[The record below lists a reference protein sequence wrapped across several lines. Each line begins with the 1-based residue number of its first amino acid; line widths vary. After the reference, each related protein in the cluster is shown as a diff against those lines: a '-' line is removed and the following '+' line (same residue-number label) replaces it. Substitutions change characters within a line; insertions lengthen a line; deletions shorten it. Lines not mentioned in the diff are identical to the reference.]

1 MRLDRSELSKAVQTA
16 LSLGAVAAVGVAGT
30 AFAQNATPAQTNT
43 QNQPQTLQTI
53 VVTGSHI
60 RRVDLETSNPVTV
73 VTSQQIQASG
83 KLTLGDIVQ
92 DLPGMAGNAT
102 NPNVNNGGGT
112 GASTVSLRGLG
123 SSRTLILVDGQR
135 VLNNDINA
143 IPSELIER
151 VEVLKDGASSVY
163 GSDAIGGVVNFITKK
178 NYQGADFGFNYGI
191 SDRSDAE
198 RKGYHFT
205 FGQTSDKGSIIAG
218 LDYNKFEGVIA
229 GNRDYSKCAVSLVG
243 GKVKGT
249 PCTAGDGSGG
259 SIASLSGYLYPL
271 NSSAAVSAPFFAGC
285 GGGPLTTAKGSAGG
299 GGTPA
304 GFRCF
309 DGSTDHFNYQAVNL
323 VNTPQER
330 TNGYFLATY
339 NLSDNVQA
347 FLDVFVNRTHAS
359 SVVAPTPMELYG
371 AFTMEP
377 GQPYNP
383 FPFAVGGG
391 GPASNP
397 NGYGVCET
405 PGAKP
410 APDCLG
416 ADFLL
421 RLGGVGNRISSYT
434 TESDQIIAGL
444 KGNIGN
450 TGWQWNASLNYGH
463 LSTHWNDIGYM
474 NFGALE
480 SSGDVAADCATN
492 GIDGCL
498 NPFTINSDPAMAAI
512 MQKYQASPF
521 FNSLNTQ
528 RRVDV
533 GVNGPLFNLPAG
545 EVQLAV
551 GADYT
556 KLYSN
561 FTVDPLSDTTS
572 GPGCQMPPSACATPL
587 AGGYNYK
594 EAYAELFIP
603 VLKDLPFAH
612 SLNVTLGDRFSKYS
626 LAGSTNNYKIG
637 VEWRPIQ
644 DLLLRGTVAKV
655 FRAPT
660 IGNLFSGEAVSFDPY
675 TNPCSAADANPGSG
689 HDVFCGHGGGAAING
704 TQIQTV
710 YSGAVAAGTQLTPEF
725 GKSFDFGAVYSPHF
739 VPGLT
744 LSADLWRV
752 FLRNIISQP
761 TGNTVAGI
769 CYATNDPSNPACSSI
784 KATGGGTG
792 KILTIASPV
801 TNLGNL
807 WTKGVDVGADYRI
820 PQVSWLPGQ
829 FSVSAQ
835 ATYMAQF
842 DNQVTPGIA
851 GTGVTHI
858 AGKYD
863 KQYGMFPRVRG
874 LVGVNW
880 QDGPWQ
886 ASYQLRYI
894 GSFEVGSADARQAS
908 SCDKKTVQVVCSF
921 GAWTQSN
928 VSLGYT
934 IQPINTTLQVGV
946 DNVFDKQPP
955 NMYQNNTLN
964 GNTDVNTF
972 DTIGRFYWMNVDV
985 KF

>member
-30 AFAQNATPAQTNT
+30 AFAQNTATTTQTN
-43 QNQPQTLQTI
+43 QQQPQTLQTI

-92 DLPGMAGNAT
+92 ELPGIAGNAT

-112 GASTVSLRGLG
+112 GASTISLRGLG
-123 SSRTLILVDGQR
+123 SSRTLILIDGHR
-135 VLNNDINA
+135 VLNNDVNA
-143 IPSELIER
+143 IPAELVER

-163 GSDAIGGVVNFITKK
+163 GSDAIGGVVNFILKH

-191 SDRSDAE
+191 SDRDDGE

-218 LDYNKFEGVIA
+218 LDYNKFEGVVA
-229 GNRDYSKCAVSLVG
+229 GNRDFSKCAVSLVG

-271 NSSAAVSAPFFAGC
+271 NSSAAVSAPYFAAC
-285 GGGPLTTAKGSAGG
+285 GGGALTTAAGAAGG
-299 GGTPA
+299 AGVPA

-309 DGSTDHFNYQAVNL
+309 DGNTDHFNYQAVNL

-330 TNGYFLATY
+330 TNGYFLSTY
-339 NLSDNVQA
+339 NLTDNVQA
-347 FLDVFVNRTHAS
+347 YLDVFVNRTHAS

-371 AFTMEP
+371 AFTLEP

-397 NGYGVCET
+397 KGYAVCDT
-405 PGAKP
+405 PGALP

-416 ADFLL
+416 GDFLL

-434 TESDQIIAGL
+434 TETNQIIAGL
-444 KGNIGN
+444 KGNIGD
-450 TGWQWNASLNYGH
+450 TGWQWDANMNYGH
-463 LSTHWNDIGYM
+463 VSTHWNDIGYM
-474 NFGALE
+474 NFGALQN
-480 SSGDVAADCATN
+480 SGDVSADCATN
-492 GIDGCL
+492 SLDGCL
-498 NPFTINSDPAMAAI
+498 NPFTINTDPAMAAI
-512 MQKYQASPF
+512 MKKYMASPF
-521 FNSLNTQ
+521 FNSLNLQ
-528 RRVDV
+528 RSVYA
-533 GVNGPLFNLPAG
+533 GVNGPLFSLPAG
-545 EVQLAV
+545 EAQLAV
-551 GADYT
+551 GADYV

-561 FTVDPLSDTTS
+561 FTVDPLSDTSS
-572 GPGCQMPPSACATPL
+572 GPGCQMPASACATPL
-587 AGGYNYK
+587 TGGYNYK
-594 EAYAELFIP
+594 EAYAELFLPI
-603 VLKDLPFAH
+603 LKDMPFFRA
-612 SLNVTLGDRFSKYS
+612 LNVTLGDRYSKYS

-637 VEWRPIQ
+637 VEWRPID
-644 DLLLRGTVAKV
+644 DLMLRGTVATV

-660 IGNLFSGEAVSFDPY
+660 IGNLFSGEAISFDSY
-675 TNPCSAADANPGSG
+675 TNPCGPNDANPGSG
-689 HDVFCGHGGGAAING
+689 HDVFCSHGGGNSINT

-710 YSGAVAAGTQLTPEF
+710 YSGAAAAGTQLTPEN
-725 GKSFDFGAVYSPHF
+725 GKSFDFGVVYSPHF

-744 LSADLWRV
+744 LQADVWRV
-752 FLRNIISQP
+752 YLRNIISQP
-761 TGNTVAGI
+761 TGNTVAAI

-792 KILTIASPV
+792 KILQIGSPV

-807 WTKGVDVGADYRI
+807 WTHGVDVEAEYRV
-820 PQVSWLPGQ
+820 PQVGWLPGQ
-829 FSVSAQ
+829 FTVRAQ
-835 ATYMAQF
+835 GTYMAQF
-842 DNQVTPGIA
+842 DNEVTPGVA
-851 GTGVTHI
+851 GTSVTHV
-858 AGKYD
+858 AGKYN

-874 LVGVNW
+874 LVALNW

-886 ASYQLRYI
+886 AYYQLRYI
-894 GSFEVGSADARQAS
+894 GKYEVGSADPAQAF
-908 SCDKKTVQVVCSF
+908 SCDKNITRVVCSY

-934 IQPINTTLQVGV
+934 IQPINTTLQIGV

-955 NMYQNNTLN
+955 MMFQNNTIN

-972 DTIGRFYWMNVDV
+972 DTIGRFYWMNVNV

>member
-1 MRLDRSELSKAVQTA
+1 
-16 LSLGAVAAVGVAGT
+16 VGVAGT
-30 AFAQNATPAQTNT
+30 AFAQNATPS
-43 QNQPQTLQTI
+43 QNDQKQPQTLQTI

-73 VTSQQIQASG
+73 VTSQEIQASG

-92 DLPGMAGNAT
+92 SLPGIAGNAT

-123 SSRTLILVDGQR
+123 SSRTLVLVDGHR
-135 VLNNDINA
+135 VLNNDINS
-143 IPSELIER
+143 IPSELVER

-163 GSDAIGGVVNFITKK
+163 GSDAIGGVVNFILKH

-191 SDRSDAE
+191 SDRDDAE

-249 PCTAGDGSGG
+249 PCTVGDGSGG
-259 SIASLSGYLYPL
+259 SLASLSGYLYPL
-271 NSSAAVSAPFFAGC
+271 NSSAAVSAPYFAAC
-285 GGGPLTTAKGSAGG
+285 GGGALTTDPGAAGG
-299 GGTPA
+299 GGVPA

-309 DGSTDHFNYQAVNL
+309 NGNTDHFNYQAVNL

-347 FLDVFVNRTHAS
+347 YLDVFVNRTHSS

-371 AFTMEP
+371 SLTIEP

-383 FPFAVGGG
+383 FPFALGGG
-391 GPASNP
+391 GPTSNP

-405 PGAKP
+405 PGAAP
-410 APDCLG
+410 APDCVG
-416 ADFLL
+416 GDFLL

-434 TESDQIIAGL
+434 SETDQILTGL
-444 KGNIGN
+444 KGNIGD
-450 TGWQWNASLNYGH
+450 TGWQWNADLNYAHYGVK
-463 LSTHWNDIGYM
+463 WNNIGYM
-474 NFGALE
+474 NFGALQA
-480 SSGDVAADCATN
+480 SGDLNADCATN
-492 GIDGCL
+492 SIDGCL
-498 NPFTINSDPAMAAI
+498 NVFTANTDPAMTAI
-512 MQKYQASPF
+512 MSKYMASPF
-521 FNSLNTQ
+521 FNSLNLQ
-528 RRVDV
+528 RSVSA
-533 GVNGPLFNLPAG
+533 GVNGPLFSLPAG

-561 FTVDPLSDTTS
+561 FTVDPLADNTK
-572 GPGCQMPPSACATPL
+572 GCGMPSSSCSTPL
-587 AGGYNYK
+587 TGGYNYK
-594 EAYAELFIP
+594 EAYAELYIP
-603 VLKDLPFAH
+603 ILKDMPFFRA
-612 SLNVTLGDRFSKYS
+612 LNVTLGDRYSKYS

-637 VEWRPIQ
+637 VEWKPID
-644 DLLLRGTVAKV
+644 DLLLRGTVASV

-660 IGNLFSGEAVSFDPY
+660 IGDIFKGAAISFDPY
-675 TNPCSAADANPGSG
+675 TNPCGPNDANPGSG
-689 HDVFCGHGGGAAING
+689 HDVFCGHGGGQAVNG
-704 TQIQTV
+704 TQIQAV
-710 YSGAVAAGTQLTPEF
+710 WSGSASAGTTLAPEY
-725 GKSFDFGAVYSPHF
+725 GKSFDFGAVYNPHF

-744 LSADLWRV
+744 LMADIWRV
-752 FLRNIISQP
+752 YLRNNIIQP
-761 TGNTVAGI
+761 TGNTMAGI

-792 KILTIASPV
+792 KIISIGAPV

-807 WTKGVDVGADYRI
+807 WTRGVDVEADYRI
-820 PQVSWLPGQ
+820 PQVGWLPGQ
-829 FSVSAQ
+829 FTVQAQ
-835 ATYMAQF
+835 ATYISQF
-842 DNQVTPGIA
+842 DNEVTPGV
-851 GTGVTHI
+851 TGDVTQHL

-874 LVGVNW
+874 LVALNW

-886 ASYQLRYI
+886 AYYQLRYI
-894 GSFEVGSADARQAS
+894 GKYQVGSLQIDQAS
-908 SCDKKTVQVVCSF
+908 SCDKSLVQQVCNF

-934 IQPINTTLQVGV
+934 IQPINTTLMVGV

-955 NMYQNNTLN
+955 VMYQNNTLN